1 MLKNSKQIRKKGK
14 IMNEELIEKEMFDKA
29 VDFLNER
36 YGENKTGGVAVLR
49 IETGEY
55 LISIWPE
62 VNNTSADLC
71 AETGAICEAHKLNKK
86 VTHSICVCRGED
98 NEPYEILTPC
108 GICQERLM
116 YWGKDVRCAISTKDN
131 RIVFKT
137 LEEIQPYYWLSKK

>member
-1 MLKNSKQIRKKGK
+1 
-14 IMNEELIEKEMFDKA
+14 MNEELIEKEMFDKA

-36 YGENKTGGVAVLR
+36 YGENKTSGVAVLR